1 MAMKP
6 KMAAKKDYGME
17 EPDMGSAKMS
27 KPKAKKDMVKKEG
40 PVMRPKSDSKPK
52 AGKTMRSK
60 AAK

>member
-1 MAMKP
+1 
-6 KMAAKKDYGME
+6 ME

-27 KPKAKKDMVKKEG
+27 KPKKDKK
-40 PVMRPKSDSKPK
+40 VMRPKSDSKPK